1 MDDIQNLIPV
11 PMIGFKALHQR
22 IKAQEVQTKAHQGIQ
37 TESTLFCIFN
47 FFDGHFLDLEPS
59 SRVQDLYFLVT

>member
-1 MDDIQNLIPV
+1 MIFQNLIPV

-37 TESTLFCIFN
+37 LRVN
-47 FFDGHFLDLEPS
+47 FFSFIDDHFVDLEPWTS
-59 SRVQDLYFLVT
+59 CFFFF